1 MAELKVGEKVTI
13 TLEVVE
19 HDDCDDCFFN
29 IDGTCYNP
37 TRNGWA
43 DGFQCEAEDRS
54 DHERVTFKEAKE

>member
-43 DGFQCEAEDRS
+43 DGFQCEA
-54 DHERVTFKEAKE
+54 